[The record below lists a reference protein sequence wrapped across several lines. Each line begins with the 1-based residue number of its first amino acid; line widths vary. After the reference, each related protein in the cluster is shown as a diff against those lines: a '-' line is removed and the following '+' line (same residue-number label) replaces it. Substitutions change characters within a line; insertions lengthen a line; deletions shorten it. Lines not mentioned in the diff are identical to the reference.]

1 MDMKILKD
9 LVQLTIET
17 GKPVETSRS
26 DYLQEDCGRSWSSQE
41 WKKWSCRARS
51 IGET

>member
-1 MDMKILKD
+1 MDIKNPGKSVPND
-9 LVQLTIET
+9 DRT

-26 DYLQEDCGRSWSSQE
+26 DYIQKDYGRSWSSQGVE
-41 WKKWSCRARS
+41 KWSCRARS